1 MTGCRLLR
9 STGLSCKCFSI
20 AVRCGLWIWNLLK
33 VLHTVIHWGC
43 NHPPFGEH
51 GPASGG
57 GAESGARRWRAGQT
71 VALKQ
76 VRVGDLVLPSYAEYA
91 SEAAEMETI
100 QSLLLVNV
108 CCPSFTGVED
118 CALKTQALYTCIL
131 LFTLLISCSRERF
144 ELMVGPRY

>member
-33 VLHTVIHWGC
+33 VLHTVIHWRC

-51 GPASGG
+51 GPASGD

-91 SEAAEMETI
+91 SLRLDDGVQLWGEGSQYSSGAGIVHFCRQGQTP
-100 QSLLLVNV
+100 SLGL
-108 CCPSFTGVED
+108 
-118 CALKTQALYTCIL
+118 
-131 LFTLLISCSRERF
+131 
-144 ELMVGPRY
+144 